1 MSFKDLREFLDH
13 LESEGKLK
21 RITHPIDPDYEMTEI
36 SDRTL
41 RAGGPALLFE
51 NPVGYDYPVLTNLF
65 GTPERVAIG
74 MGRSNVKDL
83 REVGKLLAYLKEP
96 EPPKGF
102 KDAIDKIPVFKQ
114 VLNMPAKRLRKAPC
128 QNIVWQGEDVDL
140 DKIPVM
146 SCWQDDVAPLLTWG
160 LTVTRGPNKKR
171 QNLGIYRQQKI
182 GKNKIIMRWLA
193 HRGGA
198 LDLRDWMETNPGKP
212 FPVSVAFGADPAT
225 ILGAVTPVPDTLSEY
240 AFAGLLRGS
249 KTQVVKS
256 ISNDLEI
263 PASAEIVLEGYID
276 PTEYADE
283 GPYGDHTGYYNEKEK
298 HHVFTIT
305 HVTMRDNPIYH
316 STYTGRPPD
325 EPAVLGVALNEVFV
339 PILQKQFPEI
349 EDFYLPPEGC
359 SYRMAVVTMK
369 KQYPGHAKRVMMGV
383 WSFLRQFMYTKF
395 VVVCDESV
403 NARDWGEVTRAM
415 SDNMEPVRDTLMIEN
430 TPIDSLDFASPVV
443 GLGSKMGLDATIKWD
458 AENATLPE
466 ITHRDVKEVTQKDI
480 DHAIASIDGL
490 LDLHVPEAAG
500 QSRFAIATMKK
511 TQGGESRP
519 VIDQLWQ
526 WLDTFTD
533 AKFLILC
540 DDDVNPRDWN
550 DVIWAIT
557 TRMDPARDT
566 LQRVANEGRCSKLAL
581 DATNKFEGEV
591 TREWGTPIKKD
602 PELVAKIDAIW
613 AELGILD
620 H

>member
-1 MSFKDLREFLDH
+1 MSFKDLRDFIDH
-13 LESEGKLK
+13 LESIGQLK
-21 RITHPIDPDYEMTEI
+21 RISHPVDPDYEMTEI

-51 NPVGYDYPVLTNLF
+51 NPVGYDMPVLTNLF
-65 GTPERVAIG
+65 GTPNRVAIG
-74 MGRSNVKDL
+74 MGRQEVKEL

-102 KDAIDKIPVFKQ
+102 KDALDKLPVFKQ
-114 VLNMPAKRLRKAPC
+114 VLNMPAKRLRKAAC
-128 QNIVWQGEDVDL
+128 QQVVWQGDDVDL

-146 SCWQDDVAPLLTWG
+146 SCWADDVAPLLTWG

-212 FPVSVAFGADPAT
+212 FPISVAFGADPAT

-249 KTQVVKS
+249 KTEVVKS
-256 ISNDLEI
+256 ISNDLEV
-263 PASAEIVLEGYID
+263 PASAEIVMEGYID
-276 PTEYADE
+276 PNEFADE

-305 HVTMRDNPIYH
+305 HVTMRENPIYH

-369 KQYPGHAKRVMMGV
+369 KQYPGHAKRVMLGV

-395 VVVCDESV
+395 VLVCDEDV
-403 NARDWGEVTRAM
+403 NARDWSQVTAAM
-415 SDNMEPVRDTLMIEN
+415 CKYMDPSRDSLMIEN

-443 GLGSKMGLDATIKWD
+443 GLGSKMGLDITKKWD
-458 AENATLPE
+458 AELALSPDVESAPVSSEHIEGSLAELTKAHPE
-466 ITHRDVKEVTQKDI
+466 IIDI
-480 DHAIASIDGL
+480 HLQNDNASMVVVSIDKQ
-490 LDLHVPEAAG
+490 AAG
-500 QSRFAIATMKK
+500 NGKK
-511 TQGGESRP
+511 IMEAVWSQFDENKF
-519 VIDQLWQ
+519 VIV
-526 WLDTFTD
+526 
-533 AKFLILC
+533 C
-540 DDDVNPRDWN
+540 DGDVNVSDWN
-550 DVIWAIT
+550 DIIWAVT

-566 LQRVANEGRCSKLAL
+566 LFLQNETGHSKMGL
-581 DATNKFEGEV
+581 DATNKWEGECL
-591 TREWGTPIKKD
+591 REWGVPITKD
-602 PELVAKIDAIW
+602 PELVKKIDSIW
-613 AELGILD
+613 EQLGIS
-620 H
+620 